1 MSILKTTVVVALLAV
16 LAGGGAAAQHKP
28 SDTPVEFSATV
39 QATGPLGSVATT
51 VQIHILKYTEE
62 RDRKAL
68 LAALVKNGYQAFLP
82 ALRAVPTVGYVQIKE
97 QKWNLKWAH
106 QQQTESGQSVTVATD
121 QPIFF
126 VGGGSANQKPRAGY
140 ELAVIRLEVDS
151 IGMGKGSMAAAA
163 KVKPAGDGQGVVVDD
178 YADKP
183 LPITMVSRIFS

>member
-1 MSILKTTVVVALLAV
+1 MPNLKTAVVVALFAV

-51 VQIHILKYTEE
+51 VQIHIMQYTEE

-106 QQQTESGQSVTVATD
+106 QQPQDGGQAVTVATD

-126 VGGGSANQKPRAGY
+126 VGGGSPNQKPRAGY
-140 ELAVIRLEVDS
+140 EMAIIRLEVDS
-151 IGMGKGSMAAAA
+151 IGMGKGTMAAAA

-178 YADKP
+178 YADQP
-183 LPITMVSRIFS
+183 LPITMVSRIFK